1 MATVVSTASSLF
13 LELDGRDAGALRSAQ
28 PASVR
33 VDMVAREVGRELVV
47 RRGVQVTLGEMAAE
61 AALPEPGPLLD
72 WLQATLAGNLAL
84 RDGAVLVGDQNRKL
98 LRRIGFRGARLS
110 GLALT
115 PLDARDGRQPVQL
128 TLRWLVEQV
137 DDQAGAGAVKGTVSR
152 RKPALASNFRIGG
165 LPFDA
170 SAVQRIELPELQIDW
185 STSRV
190 GELREPV
197 REGRRRFGAVAI
209 TIGARQAD
217 AARAW
222 VRKQVADGS
231 IDEADGLTLQ
241 VDLLDAALK
250 KALATIELSGCLLL
264 GMDEE
269 PLGGSAA
276 DRLGNTLVLR
286 FDVGGMKLAIA

>member
-1 MATVVSTASSLF
+1 MATVITASTLF

-28 PASVR
+28 PASVQ
-33 VDMVAREVGRELVV
+33 VDMVAHDVGRGMVV

-72 WLQATLAGNLAL
+72 WLQAALAGDLVL

-98 LRRIGFRGARLS
+98 QRRIGFRGAHLS

-115 PLDARDGRQPVQL
+115 PLDAREARQPVQL
-128 TLRWLVEQV
+128 ALRWLVEAV
-137 DDQAGAGAVKGTVSR
+137 DDQAGTGAIKATLTSR
-152 RKPALASNFRIGG
+152 RKALLASNFRIGG

-170 SAVQRIELPELQIDW
+170 SAVLRVELPELQIDW

-190 GELREPV
+190 GELREPM
-197 REGRRRFGAVAI
+197 REGRRRFGAAAV
-209 TIGARQAD
+209 TIGARQAA

-222 VRKQVADGS
+222 VHKQVADGS
-231 IDEADGLTLQ
+231 IDEAEGLALQ
-241 VDLLDAALK
+241 VDLLDAAMK
-250 KALATIELSGCLLL
+250 KVLATVALSGCLLL

-269 PLGGSAA
+269 PLGSGAT
-276 DRLGNTLVLR
+276 DRPGHLVLR
-286 FDVGGMKLAIA
+286 FDVGGMKLSVA

>member
-1 MATVVSTASSLF
+1 MAVVTSTSSLF

-33 VDMVAREVGRELVV
+33 VDMVVNDVGHGLVV
-47 RRGVQVTLGEMAAE
+47 RRGVQVTLGEMSAE
-61 AALPEPGPLLD
+61 AALPEPGPLLN
-72 WLQATLAGNLAL
+72 WLQAGLDGNLAL
-84 RDGAVLVGDQNRKL
+84 RDGAVLVGDHNRKL
-98 LRRIGFRGARLS
+98 QRRIGFRGAHLS

-128 TLRWLVEQV
+128 TVRWLVEEV
-137 DDQAGAGAVKGTVSR
+137 DDQAGAGAIKGTTSR
-152 RKPALASNFRIGG
+152 RKAPLASNFRIGG

-170 SAVQRIELPELQIDW
+170 SAVQRIELPELQVDW
-185 STSRV
+185 STSRI

-197 REGRRRFGAVAI
+197 RESRRRFGPAAI

-231 IDEADGLTLQ
+231 ILEADGLSLK
-241 VDLLDAALK
+241 VELLDAALK

-269 PLGGSAA
+269 ALGSSAA
-276 DRLGNTLVLR
+276 DRAGNLVLR
-286 FDVGGMKLAIA
+286 FDVGGMKIAVA

>member
-1 MATVVSTASSLF
+1 MALVTSTSSLF
-13 LELDGRDAGALRSAQ
+13 LELDGREAGALRSAQ

-72 WLQATLAGNLAL
+72 WLQAALAGDLAL
-84 RDGAVLVGDQNRKL
+84 HDGAVLVGDMNRKL
-98 LRRIGFRGARLS
+98 QRRIGFRGARLS
-110 GLALT
+110 GLTLT
-115 PLDARDGRQPVQL
+115 PLDARDGKQPVQL
-128 TLRWLVEQV
+128 GLRWLVEQV
-137 DDQAGAGAVKGTVSR
+137 DDQAASGALKGTASR
-152 RKPALASNFRIGG
+152 RKAPLAGNFRVGG

-170 SAVQRIELPELQIDW
+170 SGVQRVELPELQVDW
-185 STSRV
+185 STSRM
-190 GELREPV
+190 GDLRDPV
-197 REGRRRFGAVAI
+197 REGRRRFGAVALA
-209 TIGARQAD
+209 IGARQAE

-241 VDLLDAALK
+241 VDLLDTALK
-250 KALATIELSGCLLL
+250 KALVTIELSGCLLL

-269 PLGGSAA
+269 PLVGSPAE
-276 DRLGNTLVLR
+276 RLGNTLVLR
-286 FDVGGMKLAIA
+286 FDVGGMKLTVA